1 MLLIQTSQWWGPTRN
16 RARDL
21 PKITPEIKA
30 VSYATSL
37 MLSEALAAL
46 REYDDLFKQVYVHT
60 AVEHTLIGVQTI
72 DDLTAETIEL
82 ARIST
87 IEQRVAIMRE
97 ELTVRQEYNSSATRL
112 TFLDT

>member
-16 RARDL
+16 RPRDL
-21 PKITPEIKA
+21 PKITSEIKA

-37 MLSEALAAL
+37 PLSEALAAL
-46 REYDDLFKQVYVHT
+46 REYDDLFKQVYVHS

-72 DDLTAETIEL
+72 DDLSAETIEL

-87 IEQRVAIMRE
+87 IEQRVAIMKE
-97 ELTVRQEYNSSATRL
+97 ELAARQAYETSPIRL
-112 TFLDT
+112 TFLDI